1 MNAIKALPKGEDGKY
16 VQGQERYDYLL
27 GQKPDNVPMEKW
39 EKYIKPVGGTMTEY
53 QARTLGE
60 RVRHDEAT
68 ENKPPKPGEG
78 TEMKT
83 IYGPGGADQ
92 GSTGREGERIHP
104 AEGMEPS
111 KTPEAPGGETPEDK
125 KAEKKTTAKNRE
137 VDRIDSVMKTDE
149 TLAAGNPGKMA
160 LVDKKKEYMSSLLN
174 SGQVDTVED
183 VRSR

>member
-1 MNAIKALPKGEDGKY
+1 
-16 VQGQERYDYLL
+16 
-27 GQKPDNVPMEKW
+27 
-39 EKYIKPVGGTMTEY
+39 MTEY

-60 RVRHDEAT
+60 RVRHYEAT
-68 ENKPPKPGEG
+68 ENNTPKPGEG

-83 IYGPGGADQ
+83 IYGPGGQDE
-92 GSTGREGERIHP
+92 GSTGREGKEY
-104 AEGMEPS
+104 
-111 KTPEAPGGETPEDK
+111 TPPKGWSLAKPPKPREGETPEDK

-174 SGQVDTVED
+174 WDRSTVED
-183 VRSR
+183 AKIKMKEWAKKGVTIDDETRLIYLKANGNNVKKAKAAAEADGWRI